1 MSSVARQKA
10 FISWSSG
17 KDSAFALH
25 EMRKRADIEVIGA
38 LTTVNATHDR
48 VAMHGVRRE
57 LLAAQAKAMAL
68 PMLEVPLPYP
78 CPNEVYE
85 SRMETAVA
93 EMRNQEA
100 TQVIFGDLFLE
111 DIRDYREKQ
120 MTGTGMGCLFPLWN
134 RDTAQLAQD
143 MIDEGVKAHVV
154 CVDPKRLDRSF
165 AGRSFDRA
173 FLSDLP
179 EEVDPCGENGEF
191 HTIVTAGPMYQCELQ
206 VAPGEVVERDGLVYA
221 DFLLK
226 EPD

>member
-1 MSSVARQKA
+1 MNSDARQKA

-25 EMRKRADIEVIGA
+25 EMRMRADIEVIGA

-78 CPNEVYE
+78 CPNEVNE
-85 SRMETAVA
+85 SRMEAAVE
-93 EMRNQEA
+93 EMRNQGA
-100 TQVIFGDLFLE
+100 THVIFGDLFLE

-120 MTGTGMGCLFPLWN
+120 MSGTGMDCLFPLWK

-143 MIDEGVKAHVV
+143 MLDEGLKAHVV

-206 VAPGEVVERDGLVYA
+206 IAPGEVVERDGLIYA
-221 DFLLK
+221 DFQLI
-226 EPD
+226 